1 MNPLTAMRKTSKAML
16 DYESRARKSRNII
29 FSALVLAAFAVSLEG
44 ASWSQ
49 QPPQSQSQQQ
59 QSLPQQPSPPQ
70 SRSVPQSQSQQQAAP
85 QSRSKISTEV
95 KLVTVYASVRDKHGK
110 IIPNL
115 NQSDFALQEDARPQT
130 IKYFARESDLP
141 LTLGLLVDT
150 SLSQRRVLGQ
160 EKNASYS
167 FFDHILRENKDKAF
181 LIHFDREVELL
192 QDLTA
197 SREKLRSAL
206 ELLDTPEFTTTRGS
220 GGGGGAGGSA
230 RGHGGGGTLLYDS
243 IYLASNELMKKQQ
256 GRKAL
261 IILTDGVDHG
271 SKESLNT
278 AISSAQRADT
288 AVYSIL
294 FADED
299 AYGSGGRGGFGGHG
313 GYGGGGMGRGGPGRY
328 PQQQRPDGKKVL
340 ERISKE
346 TGGQLFEVK
355 KKLPIE
361 QIYAQIEEELR
372 NQYSLAYTPDRP
384 GDDSTYHLIHVTVNQ
399 KDLIVQAREG
409 YYSGP

>member
-29 FSALVLAAFAVSLEG
+29 FSALVLAAFAVSPEG

-59 QSLPQQPSPPQ
+59 QSQPPQQPSQPTSPLA
-70 SRSVPQSQSQQQAAP
+70 PQSQQQAAP
-85 QSRSKISTEV
+85 QSQSKISTEV

-150 SLSQRRVLGQ
+150 SLSQRRVLDQ

-206 ELLDTPEFTTTRGS
+206 ELLDTPEFATTRGS
-220 GGGGGAGGSA
+220 GAGGGAGGSG

-328 PQQQRPDGKKVL
+328 PQQQRPDGKKIL

-355 KKLPIE
+355 KKLSIE

-372 NQYSLAYTPDRP
+372 NQYSLGYTSDRP
-384 GDDSTYHLIHVTVNQ
+384 NADSTYHLIHVTVNQ

>member
-70 SRSVPQSQSQQQAAP
+70 SRSAPQSQSQQQAAP

-150 SLSQRRVLGQ
+150 SLSQRRVLDQ

-167 FFDHILRENKDKAF
+167 FFDHILRGDKDKAF

-192 QDLTA
+192 QDLTV

-220 GGGGGAGGSA
+220 GGGGGAGGSG
-230 RGHGGGGTLLYDS
+230 RDHGGGGTLLYDS

-261 IILTDGVDHG
+261 IILTDGVDRG

-328 PQQQRPDGKKVL
+328 PQQQRPDGKKIL

-355 KKLPIE
+355 KKLSIE

-372 NQYSLAYTPDRP
+372 NQYSLGYTPDRP
-384 GDDSTYHLIHVTVNQ
+384 NADSTYHLIHVTVNQ